1 MSQYTHYKLRTS
13 GQNVFTVPKP
23 LSIITFAAEHPI
35 TDVLF
40 PSSSVADHALW
51 LPPVSTQS
59 IISYHPEATL
69 LNQGSALLLWPLIN
83 RQWFVFFYFHTM
95 FYKYIAY
102 LCVHACV
109 CTQGSEK
116 SIRSFEAGIYRMSS
130 LLCGCWDPNS
140 DTPDLSSHQPCLVL
154 CFEFFFTF

>member
-1 MSQYTHYKLRTS
+1 
-13 GQNVFTVPKP
+13 
-23 LSIITFAAEHPI
+23 
-35 TDVLF
+35 
-40 PSSSVADHALW
+40 
-51 LPPVSTQS
+51 
-59 IISYHPEATL
+59 
-69 LNQGSALLLWPLIN
+69 
-83 RQWFVFFYFHTM
+83 M

-116 SIRSFEAGIYRMSS
+116 SIRSFKAGIYRMSS

-154 CFEFFFTF
+154 CFEFFLPFNSFFLKKNNMCVSVWVYTLEGRCPQKPEASDLPAAAIVGICELPDMGTGN